1 MQRFRE
7 KWLAQSTVKIKI
19 THWYFSK
26 NKKQYLC
33 QCQIN
38 QTRSVSPTNNI
49 MVTRLIRN
57 YSNRFLSRWI
67 VFVYDSVAVY
77 ITFIISNFIRHN
89 FEYISINPY
98 SMELQSII
106 VMIAYVGS
114 FLLFRSFSG
123 IIRHTGLND
132 AIRLF
137 KATGLSFL
145 VLVALNS
152 ASSYF
157 TGISRFIPPLSVIVI
172 HFLLTPFFLIGSR
185 FIIKSIY
192 ADLIRRER
200 KKRLRVAIY
209 GAGAAGMLTR
219 NALLQDL
226 YYQYEIVC
234 FIDDNQSKVN
244 KMLEGVPVVS
254 NERALTEKYMRHNQ
268 IQQLII
274 AIQKLDINHKKDI
287 IERGL
292 VLKLQVKV
300 VPPIDN
306 WINGQLSSNQ
316 LREVRIEEL
325 LERDPIRLDN
335 ENVKNDIHNKVVM
348 ITGAAGSIGS
358 EIVRQVLQYMPA
370 RLILIDQAESP
381 LYELQFEINN
391 TPPFKDFTDRV
402 LCVIGSVKDRFRM
415 DQLFSTYK
423 PNLIYHAAAYKH
435 VPLMESHPYEAL
447 LVNVFGTQVM
457 ADLAVKY
464 KVQKFVMI
472 STDKAVNPTNV
483 MGASKRIAEIYTQ
496 CRSNGN
502 TQFITTRF
510 GNVLGSNGS
519 VIPLFRKQIE
529 KGGPVTITH
538 KDITRYFMT
547 IPEACNL
554 VLEAGSMGKGGEI
567 FVFDMGQPVKIYD
580 LARKMIQLSG
590 YEADTDIKIVE
601 VGLRPGEKLYEE
613 LLAGQENTLHT
624 HHPKIMK
631 ARVRKYDPCE
641 TSALLNEL
649 SSLIIEG
656 DDFALVK
663 KMKQIVPEYRS
674 NNSIYTTLDLKT

>member
-1 MQRFRE
+1 
-7 KWLAQSTVKIKI
+7 
-19 THWYFSK
+19 
-26 NKKQYLC
+26 
-33 QCQIN
+33 
-38 QTRSVSPTNNI
+38 
-49 MVTRLIRN
+49 MVTKLIRN
-57 YSNRFLSRWI
+57 YSDRFLSRWI

-77 ITFIISNFIRHN
+77 VTFIVSNLIRHN
-89 FEYISINPY
+89 FEYLSINPY
-98 SMELQSII
+98 AMELQSII
-106 VMIAYVGS
+106 VMVAYVGS
-114 FLLFRSFSG
+114 FLLFRSYSG

-132 AIRLF
+132 ALRIFR
-137 KATGLSFL
+137 ATGLAFL
-145 VLVALNS
+145 VLIAFNS
-152 ASSYF
+152 ASRYYEGLSSF
-157 TGISRFIPPLSVIVI
+157 TPPLSVIVI

-185 FIIKSIY
+185 FIIKTIY

-234 FIDDNQSKVN
+234 FVDDNQSKVN
-244 KMLEGVPVVS
+244 KMLEGIPVVS
-254 NERALTEKYMRHNQ
+254 SDRALSEKYVRRNQ

-274 AIQKLDINHKKDI
+274 AIQKLDINHKKSI

-292 VLKLQVKV
+292 ELKIQVKV

-335 ENVKNDIHNKVVM
+335 DNVKADIQNKVVM
-348 ITGAAGSIGS
+348 VTGAAGSIGS
-358 EIVRQVLQYMPA
+358 EIVRQVLQYKPA

-391 TPPFKDFTDRV
+391 TKPFKNFADRALYIV
-402 LCVIGSVKDRFRM
+402 ASVKDRFRM
-415 DQLFSTYK
+415 EQIFSTYK
-423 PNLIYHAAAYKH
+423 PDLIYHAAAYKH

-457 ADLAVKY
+457 ADMAVKF
-464 KVQKFVMI
+464 KTKKFVMV

-496 CRSNGN
+496 CRSNGS

-554 VLEAGSMGKGGEI
+554 VLEAGSMGEGGEI

-590 YEADTDIKIVE
+590 YEVDTEIKITE

-613 LLAGQENTLHT
+613 LLAGQENTIHT

-631 ARVRKYDPCE
+631 ARVRKYDPSE
-641 TSALLNEL
+641 TSTLLHEL

-674 NNSIYTTLDLKT
+674 NNSIYTKLDIKT

>member
-1 MQRFRE
+1 
-7 KWLAQSTVKIKI
+7 
-19 THWYFSK
+19 
-26 NKKQYLC
+26 
-33 QCQIN
+33 
-38 QTRSVSPTNNI
+38 

-57 YSNRFLSRWI
+57 YSDRFLSRWI
-67 VFVYDSVAVY
+67 VFVYDIVAVY
-77 ITFIISNFIRHN
+77 ITFIISNLIRHN
-89 FEYISINPY
+89 FEYLSINPY
-98 SMELQSII
+98 SMEMQSIL
-106 VMIAYVGS
+106 VMVAYIGS

-137 KATGLSFL
+137 KATGLAFL
-145 VLVALNS
+145 VLIALNS
-152 ASSYF
+152 AGRYIPEF
-157 TGISRFIPPLSVIVI
+157 NRLVPPLSVIII

-192 ADLIRRER
+192 ADIIRRER

-226 YYQYEIVC
+226 YYQYEIIC
-234 FIDDNQSKVN
+234 FIDDNHSKVN

-254 NERALTEKYMRHNQ
+254 ADRALNEKYIRRNQ
-268 IQQLII
+268 IQQIII
-274 AIQKLDINHKKDI
+274 AIQNLDINHKKDI
-287 IERGL
+287 IEKGL
-292 VLKLQVKV
+292 ELKVQVKV

-306 WINGQLSSNQ
+306 WINGQLSSTQ

-348 ITGAAGSIGS
+348 VTGAAGSIGS
-358 EIVRQVLQYMPA
+358 EIVRQILLYNPA
-370 RLILIDQAESP
+370 RLILVDQAESP
-381 LYELQFEINN
+381 LYDLQFELKS
-391 TPPFKDFTDRV
+391 TKPYKDFADRIIY
-402 LCVIGSVKDRFRM
+402 VIASVKDRFRM
-415 DQLFSTYK
+415 EHIFNTYK
-423 PNLIYHAAAYKH
+423 PQLIYHAAAYKH
-435 VPLMESHPYEAL
+435 VPLMEDHPYEAL

-457 ADLAVKY
+457 ADLSVKHAVK
-464 KVQKFVMI
+464 KFVMV

-483 MGASKRIAEIYTQ
+483 MGASKRIAEIYIQ
-496 CRSNGN
+496 CRSNGI

-529 KGGPVTITH
+529 RGGPVTITH

-554 VLEAGSMGKGGEI
+554 VLEAGAMGEGGEI
-567 FVFDMGQPVKIYD
+567 FVFDMGKPVKIYD

-590 YEADTDIKIVE
+590 YEAEKDIMITE
-601 VGLRPGEKLYEE
+601 IGLRPGEKLFEE
-613 LLAGQENTLHT
+613 LLSDQENTLNT

-631 ARVRKYDPCE
+631 ARVRKYEPGHTE
-641 TSALLNEL
+641 SLLRDL
-649 SSLIIEG
+649 SNLIIEN
-656 DDFALVK
+656 DDYALVK

-674 NNSIYTTLDLKT
+674 NNSVFSKLDIKI